1 MPFEHRRSSCNGRSV
16 TIVLHPTFTM
26 QNGCATGSARDLLV
40 QEFKEWRDQNK
51 ASLSLVS
58 DSVCDDGRVCLKL
71 SLGRDKIFSLFCPAE
86 YPEYEDNF
94 FAESESVNHLWLNA
108 LNEFIL
114 DSDVGLTLEAIL
126 WKANSLDS
134 RVRYSPSNSSDEE
147 DENEEFMVLE
157 EEDEEDLME
166 RALWD
171 KEKQW
176 RAKEVKLRASMKEAE
191 ESSGPSTS
199 SNLGLKDQK
208 LQQVFSNFAAS
219 GILTND
225 LKHIIKSAN
234 ETGIDVEP
242 IDSNIYEWSVRFS
255 KFDPH
260 SKLQQDLNLLKD
272 SYGIGYIE
280 LQLEFTMDLYP
291 FYPPVAKMVRPRPE
305 GSVRFMLACLDI
317 LKLSSWNPTCG
328 MITVLEEI
336 KDYLAKHAVLHIETA
351 FRPSILLPIENSLLQ
366 LALVSEVMPRDTA
379 GTTVKPRSSMYAPRA
394 ACTSSQTSTSS
405 SMSSPSGA
413 SGVSVIAGPSGVSG
427 TSGTSG
433 MSGTSTS
440 GTSGTSM
447 SSSSSTSSTSS
458 TCSLVSDTS
467 KTSNSC
473 DDCDK
478 TSQPSIAPSPSAT
491 AVFSEEYGAP
501 MFSLTTHAFLKSK
514 VMSALRQ
521 HNGKKP
527 KFPDGTGYSTFSD
540 KGWDINAHI
549 AVEKEKDKKIEAVL
563 QKILLDLRE
572 YLRHYD
578 ELVKP
583 ADDTMMT
590 DPSDSSDM
598 NEEAMIC
605 NGQPS
610 EPSPSKTG

>member
-1 MPFEHRRSSCNGRSV
+1 
-16 TIVLHPTFTM
+16 M
-26 QNGCATGSARDLLV
+26 QNGCATGSARNLLV
-40 QEFKEWRDQNK
+40 QEFKEWKDGNK

-58 DSVCDDGRVCLKL
+58 DSICDDGRVCLKL
-71 SLGRDKIFSLFCPAE
+71 SLGRDKIFSLLCPAE

-176 RAKEVKLRASMKEAE
+176 RAKEAKLRASLKEAE
-191 ESSGPSTS
+191 ESGPSTS
-199 SNLGLKDQK
+199 TGGGHKDQK
-208 LQQVFSNFAAS
+208 QLQVFSNHAAS

-225 LKHIIKSAN
+225 LKHIIKSAS

-255 KFDPH
+255 KFDPN
-260 SKLQQDLNLLKD
+260 SKLQQDLNLLKETH
-272 SYGIGYIE
+272 GIGYIE

-291 FYPPVAKMVRPRPE
+291 FYPPVTKMVRPRPE

-336 KDYLAKHAVLHIETA
+336 KDYLAKHAVLHVETA
-351 FRPSILLPIENSLLQ
+351 FRSSILLPIENSLLQ
-366 LALVSEVMPRDTA
+366 LALVSEVMPHE
-379 GTTVKPRSSMYAPRA
+379 TTGSLARPRSGMYG
-394 ACTSSQTSTSS
+394 SSSTSLTKSNPS
-405 SMSSPSGA
+405 SMSSLSGT
-413 SGVSVIAGPSGVSG
+413 SGSSVTAGPSGVMG
-427 TSGTSG
+427 TSSTS
-433 MSGTSTS
+433 TANTS

-467 KTSNSC
+467 KTSVNGE
-473 DDCDK
+473 DHDK
-478 TSQPSIAPSPSAT
+478 VNPPVVSNDKKNQLIFVPAPSTMPST
-491 AVFSEEYGAP
+491 SSTFSDDYA
-501 MFSLTTHAFLKSK
+501 LLKNK
-514 VMSALRQ
+514 VMTALRQ
-521 HNGKKP
+521 NIGKKP

-563 QKILLDLRE
+563 QIILLDLKE
-572 YLRHYD
+572 YLQHYD
-578 ELVKP
+578 RWLKP
-583 ADDTMMT
+583 ADEPMV
-590 DPSDSSDM
+590 DSSDM
-598 NEEAMIC
+598 NDEAMVC
-605 NGQPS
+605 NGHPSQPS
-610 EPSPSKTG
+610 ATKTGW